1 MRIETSVIEMPT
13 RSLPEEAPGKYVPYH
28 PEPYYSPE
36 TLPIE
41 PKLEISDQTRDLVAD
56 AAYQI
61 GRVDGISSTV
71 DFSAVLYTSLI
82 RIEAVESAQI
92 EGADVAYQDVE
103 AYHAQHPSGEADT
116 TIKKDL
122 KEALNYENALTDGL
136 EKIESGGSI
145 TLSLIK
151 DLHSMLLEDV
161 RNDGDVV
168 GDFRD
173 HMVHLPSPQSGQR
186 PFVPPSPDGLNELM
200 QSLASYIQMGGQ
212 YYPLIDAAIIHYF
225 FETVHPFS
233 DGNGRLGRLL
243 IILYLASEG
252 YLESPYIY
260 PSAYFNRHK
269 VEYVERMRAV
279 SEEGAWDE
287 WLMFFIKG
295 LRTQAET
302 SYSRTHQ
309 LRELQQRYERE
320 YSGSTST
327 DEFARQLLQYPY
339 FTAPDLV
346 EYLDVSRR
354 TAYKIVDDLE
364 ADGLIKEVTG
374 KERGKEYKAVDV
386 FDILK

>member
-1 MRIETSVIEMPT
+1 MPT
-13 RSLPEEAPGKYVPYH
+13 RELPDGAPGKYVPSH
-28 PEPYYSPE
+28 PNPYYSPE
-36 TLPIE
+36 SLSVE

-61 GRVDGISSTV
+61 GRVDGISSTD

-82 RIEAVESAQI
+82 RIEAVESARI
-92 EGADVAYQDVE
+92 EGADVEYQDLE
-103 AYHAQHPSGEADT
+103 AYHTQHSSDETNP
-116 TIKKDL
+116 TIEKDL
-122 KEALNYENALTDGL
+122 KEALNYENALNYGL
-136 EKIESGGSI
+136 DRIESGDPI
-145 TLSLIK
+145 TLTLIK
-151 DLHSMLLEDV
+151 ELHSMLLEGV

-173 HMVHLPSPQSGQR
+173 HMVHLTSPRSGQR
-186 PFVPPSPDGLNELM
+186 PFVPPTPEGLNGLM
-200 QSLASYIQMGGQ
+200 QSLESYIQMGGQ
-212 YYPLIDAAIIHYF
+212 YHPLIDAAIIHYF

-243 IILYLASEG
+243 IILYLTSEG

-269 VEYVERMRAV
+269 VEYLERMRAV

-287 WLMFFIKG
+287 WLTFFIEG
-295 LRTQAET
+295 LRSQAET
-302 SYSRTHQ
+302 SYDRTQQ
-309 LRELQQRYERE
+309 LRELQKRYEKE
-320 YSGSTST
+320 YPGSTNT
-327 DEFARQLLQYPY
+327 DKFARQLLQYPY

-364 ADGLIKEVTG
+364 ADGLIEEVTG

-386 FDILK
+386 FDILE